1 MDVQSLLEGV
11 GPWALPVI
19 ALLVFVE
26 SGLLFPFLPGDSLLV
41 TAGLAH
47 RSLGLEVWTIALVG
61 FAAAAA
67 GDQVGYLLGDR
78 FGARLFKD
86 DARVLKTSRLR
97 DTEAFFER
105 YGGRALVLGRFVP
118 VIRTYVPLAAG
129 SARYPY
135 RKFLPWNLLGAFL
148 WAVGVTVVGSF
159 LGGLPFIA
167 DNIDV
172 LLAAIV
178 VVSVLPL
185 VIDQLIKRRR
195 RRRAEAAAASGAAV
209 AEQQPVDAGSP
220 ADREPDRRPV

>member
-19 ALLVFVE
+19 AVLVFIE

-47 RSLGLEVWTIALVG
+47 QSLGLGVAEIAIVG
-61 FAAAAA
+61 FVAAVA

-78 FGARLFKD
+78 FGSRLFKD
-86 DARVLKTSRLR
+86 DARILKTSRLR
-97 DTEAFFER
+97 ATEAFFEK

-135 RKFLPWNLLGAFL
+135 RRFLPWNVLGAFL
-148 WAVGVTVVGSF
+148 WAVGVTVVGSL

-172 LLAAIV
+172 LLTAVV
-178 VVSVLPL
+178 VVSVLPI
-185 VIDQLIKRRR
+185 VIEQVVKRVR
-195 RRRAEAAAASGAAV
+195 RRRAERHAADNV
-209 AEQQPVDAGSP
+209 LPKDL
-220 ADREPDRRPV
+220 

>member
-1 MDVQSLLEGV
+1 MDVQALLEGV
-11 GPWALPVI
+11 GPWALAVI
-19 ALLVFVE
+19 ALFVFIE

-47 RSLGLEVWTIALVG
+47 QQLGLSVAVIALVG
-61 FAAAAA
+61 FVAAVA

-97 DTEAFFER
+97 ETEAFFEK

-118 VIRTYVPLAAG
+118 IIRTYVPLAAG

-135 RKFLPWNLLGAFL
+135 RRFLPWNALGAFL

-167 DNIDV
+167 NNIDV
-172 LLAAIV
+172 LLAAVV
-178 VVSVLPL
+178 VVSVLPI
-185 VIDQLIKRRR
+185 VIDQLIKRAR
-195 RRRAEAAAASGAAV
+195 RRRAAEAPSGE
-209 AEQQPVDAGSP
+209 EQDAQ
-220 ADREPDRRPV
+220 AR